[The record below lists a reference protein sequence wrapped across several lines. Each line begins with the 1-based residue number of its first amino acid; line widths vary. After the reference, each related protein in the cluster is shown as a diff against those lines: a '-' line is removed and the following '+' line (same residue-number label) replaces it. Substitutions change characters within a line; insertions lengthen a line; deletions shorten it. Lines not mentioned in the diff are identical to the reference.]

1 MPNQSQPVE
10 TWISTK
16 DLDPIGFFSDT
27 YDTFLK
33 VNHQVGG
40 SIDKFYNLHGYLVRL
55 SFLGRALIPKLTA
68 ALAHW
73 EAKPNGPL
81 DLTVCLWDDASTGT
95 KMPPP
100 PWLGYATYMPRGDIR
115 GYNTERIR
123 TAFQMGSDVLCT
135 MDIAQKRAIYWTRNA
150 EHLPQWEIG
159 SPLRLILHWWL
170 QQHGLQFVHAGAVGF
185 PEGGVLLVGKGGSGK
200 STTALTCLN
209 SNLRYVSDD
218 YCLISSD
225 PVPTAYNLYNTGK
238 VGEDNIHR
246 VPHLKQF
253 ISNVDRLDQEKALFF
268 LNEVMPQKLVGNF
281 PLKAVLIPRVTG
293 QVDTVLTPSSAT
305 EGLKAL
311 MLSSMKQ
318 LAGAGPVAVQAM
330 KGLVEQIPSFYLELG
345 TDLTQIPGTIADL
358 LTSLESNW

>member
-1 MPNQSQPVE
+1 MLSQSQPVE
-10 TWISTK
+10 AWINTK

-27 YDTFLK
+27 YETFLK
-33 VNHQVGG
+33 VRRQVGG
-40 SIDKFYNLHGYLVRL
+40 SIDKFYDLHGHLIRL
-55 SFLGRALIPKLTA
+55 SFLGKALLPKLTS

-73 EAKPNGPL
+73 EVEPDGTPE
-81 DLTVCLWDDASTGT
+81 LTVCLWDDASTGT

-123 TAFQMGSDVLCT
+123 TAFQMGSDVLST
-135 MDIAQKRAIYWTRNA
+135 IDIAQKRAIYWTRNA

-170 QQHGLQFVHAGAVGF
+170 QQHGLQFVHAGAVGM
-185 PEGGVLLVGKGGSGK
+185 PEGGVLLVGRGGSGK

-209 SNLRYVSDD
+209 SGMHYVSDD

-238 VGEDNIHR
+238 VREDNIHR

-268 LNEVMPQKLVGNF
+268 LNEIMPRNLAVNF
-281 PLKAVLIPRVTG
+281 PLKAVLIPSVTG
-293 QVDTVLTPSSAT
+293 NFDTSLTPASAMAS
-305 EGLKAL
+305 LSAL
-311 MLSSMKQ
+311 TLSTMKQ
-318 LAGAGPVAVQAM
+318 LAGAGPATVQSL
-330 KGLVEQIPSFYLELG
+330 KGFVEQMPSFYLKLG
-345 TDLTQIPGTIADL
+345 TDLNQIPDTILNL
-358 LTSLESNW
+358 LTILETDQ